1 MRMHI
6 VSTLWETSAVSVI
19 QDSLEMD
26 TTAQIL
32 MNVKKGHTAVTLTV
46 LAITSWAPIYQCECL
61 DRFFK
66 NCNYSYTTVQ
76 IGQLHT

>member
-26 TTAQIL
+26 TTVQ
-32 MNVKKGHTAVTLTV
+32 VSFTL
-46 LAITSWAPIYQCECL
+46 
-61 DRFFK
+61 
-66 NCNYSYTTVQ
+66 
-76 IGQLHT
+76 

>member
-26 TTAQIL
+26 TTAQVSYVMYYVYTCVYKYLIIL
-32 MNVKKGHTAVTLTV
+32 TYVCIYIHKYVHTQCTLLFHSV
-46 LAITSWAPIYQCECL
+46 FHRI
-61 DRFFK
+61 F
-66 NCNYSYTTVQ
+66 
-76 IGQLHT
+76 